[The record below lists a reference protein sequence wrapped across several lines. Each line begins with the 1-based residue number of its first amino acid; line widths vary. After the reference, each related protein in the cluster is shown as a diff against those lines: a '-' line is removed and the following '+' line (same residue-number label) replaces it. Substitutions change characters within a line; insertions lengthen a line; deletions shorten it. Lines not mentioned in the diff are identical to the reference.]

1 MSRSGPSGPAE
12 GAGPGRRGPSGAS
25 RRAVDVGPANRRNGG
40 RGGQPGRRSTPGAPR
55 APWRSGDR
63 PGRRERTAEGAASGP
78 ATPSGGEPLTGEGE
92 SPWVRFEQAEPG
104 AGASP
109 PPLPPPL
116 PDLSALLLALE
127 GLRSAVPR
135 ELSDQLTALVRELLL
150 TLRALI
156 DWYLERLDGGPVE
169 KEVED
174 IPID

>member
-12 GAGPGRRGPSGAS
+12 GAGPGRSGPARPS
-25 RRAVDVGPANRRNGG
+25 RRAVDVDSANRRNGG

-63 PGRRERTAEGAASGP
+63 PGRRQRTAKGAPSGP
-78 ATPSGGEPLTGEGE
+78 ARRSGGEPLTGAGE

-104 AGASP
+104 ASASP
-109 PPLPPPL
+109 PPLRPSL

-127 GLRSAVPR
+127 GLRRAVPR
-135 ELSDQLTALVRELLL
+135 ELSDQLTALLRELLL